1 MAKETKKTSSVAAVS
16 ADSGAKK
23 SAGDSLY
30 ALEEF
35 VANPDVLEACA
46 DVVSAAL
53 TEKGV
58 KEATIEEAKKI
69 VKEFKERKVQ

>member
-1 MAKETKKTSSVAAVS
+1 MAKETKKTSSVASVS

-23 SAGDSLY
+23 SAGGSLY
-30 ALEEF
+30 AFKEF
-35 VANPDVLEACA
+35 VANPDILGACA